1 MDSIEKKGE
10 RRRSFFTAHSF
21 LPDKIVFSLES
32 RFLKR
37 SRFWSFS
44 VVKCLNMYNTTHNQK
59 GLTAKSFP
67 PLYPLVGTREKFTKK
82 RRRRRSVSN
91 QPSSIEWRRFPPIR
105 SIFLPSD
112 SFSSPFISLLYSR
125 LGCKKEKK
133 AMETREKQ
141 YCTTVTKIASALT
154 TADLF
159 KSGRISLHYF
169 LLLQKLELQEK
180 AANRHPHVNE
190 WIDCMQCCKRESIFF
205 SSANKSKKANSFVLY
220 VIFCVIR
227 LSDTKLRQAN
237 NNTYTVKLLVSL
249 VHDYGWVLIGGGEG
263 KKVEGTRW
271 GLSGRTKRGKEKAKH
286 TCKDFYTNLHY
297 WTETTFFP
305 SLI

>member
-1 MDSIEKKGE
+1 MLIGQPNKTIAFDDIARLLSSSVYVLLHFSQQSLISFYLIPKGGFDREKGGKKKKKLFHG
-10 RRRSFFTAHSF
+10 SF
-21 LPDKIVFSLES
+21 LSFHLITEKIVFSLES

-67 PLYPLVGTREKFTKK
+67 PLYPLGGTREKFTKK
-82 RRRRRSVSN
+82 RRRRSVSN

-159 KSGRISLHYF
+159 KSGCISLHYF
-169 LLLQKLELQEK
+169 LLLQKLELQ

-205 SSANKSKKANSFVLY
+205 LLQTSPRKRILLY
-220 VIFCVIR
+220 CMLYSV
-227 LSDTKLRQAN
+227 
-237 NNTYTVKLLVSL
+237 
-249 VHDYGWVLIGGGEG
+249 
-263 KKVEGTRW
+263 
-271 GLSGRTKRGKEKAKH
+271 
-286 TCKDFYTNLHY
+286 
-297 WTETTFFP
+297 
-305 SLI
+305 